1 VSWFHLLTE
10 RKEFVMKSYRN
21 ATAALAL
28 TLVLASSA
36 FAGVMHTDGAPAPP
50 PTSTANGEMQTG
62 ATEGEIHTGEAAS
75 TPEAVDAMTV
85 AALNLLQSVLTLL

>member
-1 VSWFHLLTE
+1 
-10 RKEFVMKSYRN
+10 MKSYRN

-50 PTSTANGEMQTG
+50 STSTANGEMQTG
-62 ATEGEIHTGEAAS
+62 ATEGEIHTGDAAS
-75 TPEAVDAMTV
+75 TSEAADAVTV